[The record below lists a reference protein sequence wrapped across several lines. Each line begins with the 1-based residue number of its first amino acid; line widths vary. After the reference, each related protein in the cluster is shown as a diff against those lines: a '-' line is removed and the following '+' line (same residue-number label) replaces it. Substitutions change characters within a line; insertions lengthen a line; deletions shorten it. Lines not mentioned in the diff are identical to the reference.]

1 MESIIL
7 GGIAFLIL
15 TLFDLNKV
23 KHWNNKFNVLFALGV
38 LFIVFAT
45 ITLFFTG
52 SPDFTLPQPYRWLAF
67 LLFIISVVQMFD
79 ALFGALPFKRT
90 YVDGVNDGLIN
101 TGWYALC
108 RHPGVYGFFFTFL
121 GLFLYSGKWIMLY
134 ATVIWTVL
142 DILHVY
148 IQDVYFFPLT
158 IKGYTDYQK
167 ETPFLLFNKQSLRR
181 FQNTWLKGELSK

>member
-1 MESIIL
+1 MENIIFGSL
-7 GGIAFLIL
+7 GFVIL

-23 KHWNNKFNVLFALGV
+23 KHWNRKFNVLFALGV
-38 LFIVFAT
+38 FFIVLAT
-45 ITLFFTG
+45 FLIFTSG
-52 SPDFTLPQPYRWLAF
+52 TADFILDEPYRWLVL
-67 LLFIISVVQMFD
+67 LLFILSLIQMID

-90 YVDGVNDGLIN
+90 YIEGANNTLIN

-121 GLFLYSGKWIMLY
+121 TLFLYSGKWMMLY
-134 ATVIWTVL
+134 ATLVWTL
-142 DILHVY
+142 FDILHVT